1 MKKFT
6 LLSLILTGF
15 LTIPWRGYGG
25 AQPINPPTT
34 SRLTI
39 AARAVEKPK
48 ICHFADDQGFPE
60 IFSVVIEVNDHSL
73 DAHFAHGDCLTEAP
87 KGSKNC
93 VCVPPAMITSF
104 NQTTQC
110 CSTDPLVTIAW
121 TSTGGTS
128 AVLEHLN
135 TVANGS
141 GLIEYLAVPTNVASF
156 NVASFS
162 VSPSPSC
169 GHQFRL
175 VITGPGGT
183 VSQTITEGDLSGSCF
198 I

>member
-1 MKKFT
+1 MKKLTF
-6 LLSLILTGF
+6 LSLILTGF
-15 LTIPWRGYGG
+15 LSIPWLGYSS
-25 AQPINPPTT
+25 AQPIPPTT

-39 AARAVEKPK
+39 AARAVEKSK
-48 ICHFADDQGFPE
+48 ICHFVGDQGLPA
-60 IFSVVIEVNDHSL
+60 IFSVVIVVSDHSL
-73 DAHFAHGDCLTEAP
+73 DAHFAHGDCFTEAP
-87 KGSKNC
+87 NGSVNC
-93 VCVPPAMITSF
+93 VCVPVMITSCF
-104 NQTTQC
+104 QTTAC
-110 CSTDPLVTIAW
+110 CSFQPAVDITW

-128 AVLEHLN
+128 AMLEHLD

-141 GLIEYLAVPTNVASF
+141 GLIESKVVSTNVASF

-162 VSPSPSC
+162 VSPAPSC

-183 VSQTITEGDLSGSCF
+183 VSKTITEGDLSGSCF

>member
-15 LTIPWRGYGG
+15 LTIPWRGYSGV
-25 AQPINPPTT
+25 QPINPPPTT
-34 SRLTI
+34 SHLTI
-39 AARAVEKPK
+39 AAIEKSK
-48 ICHFADDQGFPE
+48 ICHFVGDQGFPE
-60 IFSVVIEVNDHSL
+60 ISVVIEVDNHSL

-104 NQTTQC
+104 NQTSEC
-110 CSTDPLVTIAW
+110 CSFGVVTIAW

-141 GLIEYLAVPTNVASF
+141 GLIESVAVPTNVVSF

>member
-6 LLSLILTGF
+6 LVSLILTGF
-15 LTIPWRGYGG
+15 LSIPWLGYSS
-25 AQPINPPTT
+25 AQPINPPPTT

-39 AARAVEKPK
+39 AARAKEKSK
-48 ICHFADDQGFPE
+48 ICHFVGDQGSPE
-60 IFSVVIEVNDHSL
+60 IFSVVIVVSDNSL
-73 DAHFAHGDCLTEAP
+73 DAHFRHGDCFTEAP
-87 KGSKNC
+87 KGSVNC
-93 VCVPPAMITSF
+93 VCVPVMITSF
-104 NQTTQC
+104 SQTTTC
-110 CSTDPLVTIAW
+110 CSLQPAVDITW

-128 AVLEHLN
+128 AVLEHLD

-141 GLIEYLAVPTNVASF
+141 GLIESVTVPTNVASF
-156 NVASFS
+156 NVAIFS

-183 VSQTITEGDLSGSCF
+183 VSQTITEGDLSGSCLS
-198 I
+198 